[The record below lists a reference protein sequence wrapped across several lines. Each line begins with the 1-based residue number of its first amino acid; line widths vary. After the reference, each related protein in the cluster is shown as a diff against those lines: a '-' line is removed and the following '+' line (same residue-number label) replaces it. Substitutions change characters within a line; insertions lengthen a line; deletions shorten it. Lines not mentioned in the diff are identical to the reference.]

1 MEEGLYLDNT
11 TENEMADNATFEVD
25 DGVAA
30 VNDIDNNDY
39 TEGNDNTGEV
49 LENTENTNATVAAN
63 NGEDITKT
71 QAFSKRLTEYSA
83 KKVDETYASFGWVN
97 PYTGEAITSKAD
109 YDKYRTMH
117 ESFERGQDP
126 KIAAELSSLKQELH
140 EYKLRD
146 MDNQLL
152 NNPTE
157 KDFYETVRDD
167 CINLVNF
174 AKQRGVNITLNDAY
188 NTIKAKNFHTYI
200 ANAQKKGADNAVQKI
215 NAVNQGSVGSLSTP
229 ETPKK
234 KTVEEMSLSDINS
247 IAERVLKGE
256 KIKF

>member
-1 MEEGLYLDNT
+1 MEEDLYLDNT
-11 TENEMADNATFEVD
+11 TENEMADNATLEVD
-25 DGVAA
+25 DGAAA
-30 VNDIDNNDY
+30 VNDTDNNDY
-39 TEGNDNTGEV
+39 TEGDVGTDDI
-49 LENTENTNATVAAN
+49 LENTQNTNATVAAN

-71 QAFSKRLTEYSA
+71 QAFSRRLNEYSA
-83 KKVDETYASFGWVN
+83 KMVDETYASFGWVN
-97 PYTGEAITSKAD
+97 PFTKEPIKSKAD
-109 YDKYRTMH
+109 YDNYKAMQT
-117 ESFERGQDP
+117 SFEKGQDP
-126 KIAAELSSLKQELH
+126 KITAELNSLKAQVES
-140 EYKLRD
+140 YQLRD
-146 MDNQLL
+146 MDTQLL
-152 NNPTE
+152 NNPVE

-167 CINLVNF
+167 CISLVNF

-234 KTVEEMSLSDINS
+234 KTVEEMDLNDINS